1 MPSTA
6 LCTWVV
12 NKSGESKKENG
23 VNKSHSLNS
32 IIFQG
37 RAHEKMSGK
46 RGR

>member
-23 VNKSHSLNS
+23 VNSSKEHGMNTLLKFSELN
-32 IIFQG
+32 
-37 RAHEKMSGK
+37 HTV
-46 RGR
+46 